1 MKILAL
7 EFSSPQRSV
16 AVLHAVKSS
25 GERKEHEAIES
36 GSQANKPFELI
47 ERVIR
52 EANLEREEIEKIA
65 IGLGPG
71 SYNGMRAAIAL
82 AQGWQLGRKVQLQ
95 GISSVEV
102 TVAQAQAEGI
112 TGRVAVVID
121 AQRGEFY
128 LANYEISTGGWKEL
142 QPLRLVAESAVT
154 ECHRNGETLIGPEL
168 RRWFAYGKVVFPRA
182 VTLAKLA
189 AARPDSINGES
200 LEPIYLRPTSFVKAP
215 PTRILPDSAF

>member
-16 AVLHAVKSS
+16 GVIHAVRGSV
-25 GERKEHEAIES
+25 ECKEHEAIES

-52 EANLEREEIEKIA
+52 EANLEREELEKIA

-82 AQGWQLGRKVQLQ
+82 AQGWQLGRGVQLQ
-95 GISSVEV
+95 GISSVECI
-102 TVAQAQAEGI
+102 VAQAQAEGI

-142 QPLRLVAESAVT
+142 QALRLVAESAVT
-154 ECHRNGETLIGPEL
+154 ECHSNGEMLVGPEL
-168 RRWFAYGKVVFPRA
+168 RRWFTDGAVVFPRA

-189 AARPDSINGES
+189 AARPDSVSGES

-215 PTRILPDSAF
+215 PTRILPD